1 MKKVIKPAQP
11 AKVEVN
17 TEMQA
22 PNVYLKKQYL
32 QHKAFDHSHGR
43 INKNPFGINHEPGCF

>member
-1 MKKVIKPAQP
+1 MKKVNKTSQP
-11 AKVEVN
+11 ARVEMN

-22 PNVYLKKQYL
+22 PNGSFKKPYL

-43 INKNPFGINHEPGCF
+43 VNKNPFGINHEPGCF